1 MTGLRSHLAF
11 IKLNNILKKKSQIVF
26 NVCMS
31 ETNTN
36 RKFLKYFHSL
46 KYAAIKIIQDLC
58 ICAEVYVYK

>member
-1 MTGLRSHLAF
+1 
-11 IKLNNILKKKSQIVF
+11 
-26 NVCMS
+26 MS

-36 RKFLKYFHSL
+36 RTLLKCFHSL